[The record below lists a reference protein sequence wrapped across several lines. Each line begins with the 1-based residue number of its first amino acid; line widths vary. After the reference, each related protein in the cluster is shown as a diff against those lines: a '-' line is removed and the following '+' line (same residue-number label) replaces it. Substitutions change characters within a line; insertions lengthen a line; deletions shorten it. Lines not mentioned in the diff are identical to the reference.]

1 MKRWTVMLIP
11 QDRGGTQ
18 TFSLATWHFWAPVA
32 VLALFAFFSAF
43 FFQRHQAIA
52 AQAAVLQQQNKTLQ
66 WELAEPEPAPEA
78 PAAEETSEEDL
89 RALEESLRREYE
101 ASLATINAELAELM
115 DMEAKAR
122 AITGI
127 APREK
132 DAADGATAAGGGQGG
147 APSGY
152 KPVAYLGADNQY
164 RPPHIIYGMSRPS
177 ADLILQEIRL
187 RRRSLSEFLVDGQA
201 MVDRLT
207 AIPSIWPLADGAGRI
222 TSRFGYRRDPINRR
236 VRHHA
241 GTDLAAATGTGIRA
255 TARGKVTFAEYDQ
268 FYGNL
273 IKIDHGGGIETWYAH
288 LSRIGVKVGDTVNRG
303 DAIGLLGNT
312 GRSTG
317 PHLHYEVHVDGQP
330 VDSEK
335 YLTE

>member
-18 TFSLATWHFWAPVA
+18 TFSLAAYHFWVGIAI
-32 VLALFAFFSAF
+32 LAGMAFTSAF
-43 FFQRHQAIA
+43 FFERHQAIA
-52 AQAAVLQQQNKTLQ
+52 TQAEALQQQNKTLQ
-66 WELAEPEPAPEA
+66 WKLAEPAPVPVAPEK
-78 PAAEETSEEDL
+78 SDVDV

-101 ASLATINAELAELM
+101 ANLATITAELTELL

-132 DAADGATAAGGGQGG
+132 GSETPAAKTEGGQGG

-152 KPVAYLGADNQY
+152 KPVAYLGTDNHF

-187 RRRSLSEFLVDGQA
+187 RQKSLSELVVDGKAQA
-201 MVDRLT
+201 AKLT
-207 AIPSIWPLADGAGRI
+207 CIPSIWPLINSAGHI
-222 TSRFGYRRDPINRR
+222 TSRFGYRRDPINFR
-236 VRHHA
+236 VRHHD
-241 GTDLAAATGTGIRA
+241 GTDLAAPIGTKVRA
-255 TARGKVTFAEYDQ
+255 TAHGRVTFSEYDQ
-268 FYGNL
+268 FFGNL
-273 IKIDHGGGIETWYAH
+273 IKVDHGDGLETWYAH
-288 LSRIGVKVGDTVNRG
+288 LSKRIAQVGDEVNRA
-303 DAIGLLGNT
+303 DVIGELGNT

-317 PHLHYEVHVDGQP
+317 PHLHYEVHVNGAP

-335 YLTE
+335 YLTD

>member
-18 TFSLATWHFWAPVA
+18 TFSLAAYHFWVGIAI
-32 VLALFAFFSAF
+32 LAGMAFSSAF
-43 FFQRHQAIA
+43 FFERHQAIT
-52 AQAAVLQQQNKTLQ
+52 AQAEVLQQQNKTLQ
-66 WELAEPEPAPEA
+66 WELAEPVPA
-78 PAAEETSEEDL
+78 PAASATSETDV
-89 RALEESLRREYE
+89 RALEESLRRKYE
-101 ASLATINAELAELM
+101 ANLATITAELTELL

-132 DAADGATAAGGGQGG
+132 GAETAASTAEGGQGG

-152 KPVAYLGADNQY
+152 KPVAYLGTDNHF

-187 RRRSLSEFLVDGQA
+187 RQKSLSELVVDGNAQA
-201 MVDRLT
+201 AKLT
-207 AIPSIWPLADGAGRI
+207 CIPSIWPLINGSGHI
-222 TSRFGYRRDPINRR
+222 TSRFGYRRDPINFR
-236 VRHHA
+236 VRHHD
-241 GTDLAAATGTGIRA
+241 GTDLAAPVGTKVRA
-255 TARGKVTFAEYDQ
+255 TARGTVTFAEYDQ
-268 FYGNL
+268 FFGNL
-273 IKIDHGGGIETWYAH
+273 IKVDHGDGLETWYAH
-288 LSRIGVKVGDTVNRG
+288 LSKLIARAGDVVKRSDVIGE
-303 DAIGLLGNT
+303 LGNT

-317 PHLHYEVHVDGQP
+317 PHLHYEVHVNGAP

-335 YLTE
+335 YLTD

>member
-18 TFSLATWHFWAPVA
+18 TFSLAAYHFWTGIGILSL
-32 VLALFAFFSAF
+32 LAFTSAF

-52 AQAAVLQQQNKTLQ
+52 GQAAVLQQQNKTLQ
-66 WELAEPEPAPEA
+66 WELAAPAPV
-78 PAAEETSEEDL
+78 AEVTVDSDVDL
-89 RALEESLRREYE
+89 RALEESMRREYE
-101 ASLATINAELAELM
+101 ANLATITAELTELL

-132 DAADGATAAGGGQGG
+132 SAETESTTSGGGQGG

-152 KPVAYLGADNQY
+152 RPVAHLGIDNQF

-177 ADLILQEIRL
+177 ADLILQEIRV
-187 RRRSLSEFLVDGQA
+187 RQRSLSELVVDGKT
-201 MVDRLT
+201 MVDKLT
-207 AIPSIWPLADGAGRI
+207 RIPSIWPLVNGAGKI
-222 TSRFGYRRDPINRR
+222 TSRYGYRRDPIHRR
-236 VRHHA
+236 VRHHD
-241 GTDLAAATGTGIRA
+241 GTDVAAPSGTKIHA
-255 TARGKVTFAEYDQ
+255 TAKGTVTFAEYDQ

-273 IKIDHGGGIETWYAH
+273 IKVDHGGGLETWYAH
-288 LSRIGVKVGDTVNRG
+288 LSKITAGVGDVVERSTV
-303 DAIGLLGNT
+303 IGHVGST

>member
-18 TFSLATWHFWAPVA
+18 TFSLAVYHFWIGIGILSL
-32 VLALFAFFSAF
+32 LAFSSAF

-52 AQAAVLQQQNKTLQ
+52 EQASVLQQQNKTLQ
-66 WELAEPEPAPEA
+66 WELAAPAPVAEA
-78 PAAEETSEEDL
+78 PVNSDEDL
-89 RALEESLRREYE
+89 RALEESMRREYE
-101 ASLATINAELAELM
+101 ANLATITAELTELL

-132 DAADGATAAGGGQGG
+132 SAETESTTSGGGQGG

-152 KPVAYLGADNQY
+152 QPVAHLGIDNQF

-177 ADLILQEIRL
+177 ADLILQEIRV
-187 RRRSLSEFLVDGQA
+187 RQRSLSELVVDGKA
-201 MVDRLT
+201 MVDKLT
-207 AIPSIWPLADGAGRI
+207 RIPSIWPLVNGAGKI
-222 TSRFGYRRDPINRR
+222 TSRYGYRRDPFHRR

-241 GTDLAAATGTGIRA
+241 GTDVAAPTGTKVHA
-255 TARGKVTFAEYDQ
+255 TAKGTVTFAEYDQ

-273 IKIDHGGGIETWYAH
+273 IKVDHGEGLETWYAH
-288 LSRIGVKVGDTVNRG
+288 LSKISVGVGDVVERSTV
-303 DAIGLLGNT
+303 IGNVGST

>member
-18 TFSLATWHFWAPVA
+18 TFSMAAYHFWVA
-32 VLALFAFFSAF
+32 IAILSGMAFTSAF

-52 AQAAVLQQQNKTLQ
+52 TQAAELQQQNKTLQ
-66 WELAEPEPAPEA
+66 WELAAPAPVAAAPVDSEA
-78 PAAEETSEEDL
+78 DV
-89 RALEESLRREYE
+89 RAMEESLRREYE
-101 ASLATINAELAELM
+101 ANLATITAELTELL

-132 DAADGATAAGGGQGG
+132 STETESTASGGGQGG

-152 KPVAYLGADNQY
+152 QPVAYLGTDNQY

-177 ADLILQEIRL
+177 ADLILQEIRV
-187 RRRSLSEFLVDGQA
+187 RQKSLSELVVDGKAQ
-201 MVDRLT
+201 VDKLTRL
-207 AIPSIWPLADGAGRI
+207 PSIWPLVNGAGHI
-222 TSRFGYRRDPINRR
+222 TSRYGYRRDPIHHR
-236 VRHHA
+236 VRHHD
-241 GTDLAAATGTGIRA
+241 GTDVAAPVGTKVRA
-255 TARGKVTFAEYDQ
+255 TARGTVTFAEYDQ
-268 FYGNL
+268 YFGNL
-273 IKIDHGGGIETWYAH
+273 IKVDHGGGLETWYAH
-288 LSRIGVKVGDTVNRG
+288 LSKLVANVGDVVERSTV
-303 DAIGLLGNT
+303 IGHLGST

-317 PHLHYEVHVDGQP
+317 PHLHYEVHVNGAP
-330 VDSEK
+330 VDAEK

>member
-18 TFSLATWHFWAPVA
+18 TFSLAAYHFWTAIAILA
-32 VLALFAFFSAF
+32 VMAFTSAF
-43 FFQRHQAIA
+43 FFERHQAIA

-66 WELAEPEPAPEA
+66 WELAAPVPVAEA
-78 PAAEETSEEDL
+78 PVDSDADR

-101 ASLATINAELAELM
+101 ANLATITAELTELL

-132 DAADGATAAGGGQGG
+132 SSETGDTASGGGQGG

-152 KPVAYLGADNQY
+152 QPVAYLGTDNHY

-177 ADLILQEIRL
+177 ADLILQEIRV
-187 RRRSLSEFLVDGQA
+187 RQKSLSELVVDGKAQ
-201 MVDRLT
+201 VDKLT
-207 AIPSIWPLADGAGRI
+207 RIPAIWPLLNGAGHI
-222 TSRFGYRRDPINRR
+222 TSRYGYRRDPIHRR
-236 VRHHA
+236 VRHHD
-241 GTDLAAATGTGIRA
+241 GTDLAAPTGTKVRV
-255 TARGKVTFAEYDQ
+255 TAKGTVTFSEYDQ

-273 IKIDHGGGIETWYAH
+273 IKVDHGGGLETWYAH
-288 LSRIGVKVGDTVNRG
+288 LSKLVAGVGEVVDRSTVIGH
-303 DAIGLLGNT
+303 LGNT

-317 PHLHYEVHVDGQP
+317 PHLHYEVHVDGVP